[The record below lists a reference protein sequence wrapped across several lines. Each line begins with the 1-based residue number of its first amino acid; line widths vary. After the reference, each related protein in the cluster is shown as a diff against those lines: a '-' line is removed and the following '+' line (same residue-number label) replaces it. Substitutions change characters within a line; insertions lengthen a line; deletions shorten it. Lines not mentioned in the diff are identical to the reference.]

1 MLTSDIAM
9 LLESAYE
16 MRKEI
21 VPLLM
26 GEPGIGKTQGVYD
39 FAERKGVK
47 VVELYLS
54 QMSPLEISGMTMPN
68 EADHSMQVFDSKRL
82 DSLEDG
88 DVLFLDELLQAPQQV
103 LAACL
108 TLIQERRMLSGKM
121 LPDVFIVAAANP
133 IENMDTRIP
142 LSIRQR
148 FMAVEVVFDDDA
160 WTMYMQS
167 RGMLAKVDDIKLVHG
182 ASYSNRF
189 NRCTPRSLTKLCE
202 WFFSAKDKGFVL
214 KTIGDMFGADVKDVV
229 DDIYMRSINPVKK
242 DLVSAIND
250 QMKDMK
256 DGSSIDH
263 QAVIRLSDI
272 KERMLDD
279 KLSDSDLIEDAVKRI
294 FKNIDAY
301 PVLMEH
307 LKGIDIG
314 ESLAKQAVEIQQE
327 QEQEQEQE
335 EQEQEREEQ
344 EREEQEKEENHE
356 TVYSA

>member
-1 MLTSDIAM
+1 MLTSDIAR

-133 IENMDTRIP
+133 IDNMETRIP

-148 FMAVEVVFDDDA
+148 FMAVEVGFDDKA
-160 WTMYMQS
+160 WAMYMQD
-167 RGMLAKVDDIKLVHG
+167 RGMLATVDDIKLVNGISHG
-182 ASYSNRF
+182 DRF

-202 WFFSAKDKGFVL
+202 WYFSAKDKGFVL
-214 KTIGDMFGADVKDVV
+214 KAIDDMFGKDAKQVV
-229 DDIYMRSINPVKK
+229 DDIYMRSVNPVKK
-242 DLVSAIND
+242 DLISAINE
-250 QMKDMK
+250 QMKD
-256 DGSSIDH
+256 GNWIDR
-263 QAVIRLSDI
+263 QTAIRLYDI
-272 KERMLDD
+272 KESMLRDER
-279 KLSDSDLIEDAVKRI
+279 SDSDIIEDAVKRI
-294 FKNIDAY
+294 FRNIDAY

-327 QEQEQEQE
+327 QE
-335 EQEQEREEQ
+335 
-344 EREEQEKEENHE
+344 KEEDDEAVH
-356 TVYSA
+356 SAKWADEEL

>member
-1 MLTSDIAM
+1 MLTSDIAR

-133 IENMDTRIP
+133 IENMETRIP

-148 FMAVEVVFDDDA
+148 FMAVEVGFDDKA
-160 WTMYMQS
+160 WAMYMQD
-167 RGMLAKVDDIKLVHG
+167 RGMLAKVDDIKFVNGSSHG
-182 ASYSNRF
+182 DRF

-202 WFFSAKDKGFVL
+202 WYFSAKDKSFVL
-214 KTIGDMFGADVKDVV
+214 KAIDDMFGEDAKQVV
-229 DDIYMRSINPVKK
+229 DDIYMRSVNPVKK
-242 DLVSAIND
+242 NLVSAINE
-250 QMKDMK
+250 QIK
-256 DGSSIDH
+256 DGNRIDRL
-263 QAVIRLSDI
+263 AAIKLSDI
-272 KERMLDD
+272 KECMLED
-279 KLSDSDLIEDAVKRI
+279 KLSDDDLIKDAVKRI
-294 FKNIDAY
+294 FRNIDAY

-314 ESLAKQAVEIQQE
+314 ESLAKQAIEIQQE
-327 QEQEQEQE
+327 QE
-335 EQEQEREEQ
+335 
-344 EREEQEKEENHE
+344 KEEDDEAVH
-356 TVYSA
+356 SAQWADEEL

>member
-1 MLTSDIAM
+1 MLTSDIAK

-133 IENMDTRIP
+133 IENMGARIP

-148 FMAVEVVFDDDA
+148 FMAIEVVFDDDA
-160 WTMYMQS
+160 WTMYMQN
-167 RGMLAKVDDIKLVHG
+167 RGMLAKVDDIKLVNG
-182 ASYSNRF
+182 ASRSDRF

-202 WFFSAKDKGFVL
+202 WLFSAKDKIFVL
-214 KTIGDMFGADVKDVV
+214 KAIDDMFGKDVKEVV
-229 DDIYMRSINPVKK
+229 DDIYMRSVSPVKK
-242 DLVSAIND
+242 DLVSAINE
-250 QMKDMK
+250 QMKNMK
-256 DGSSIDH
+256 DGSPIDH
-263 QAVIRLSDI
+263 QDAIRLSDI
-272 KERMLDD
+272 KQRMLDD
-279 KLSDSDLIEDAVKRI
+279 KLSDRDLIEDAVKRI
-294 FKNIDAY
+294 FRNIDAY
-301 PVLMEH
+301 PVLIEH

-314 ESLAKQAVEIQQE
+314 ESLAKQAIEIQQE
-327 QEQEQEQE
+327 QEQEQE
-335 EQEQEREEQ
+335 
-344 EREEQEKEENHE
+344 KEEDDEAVH
-356 TVYSA
+356 SA

>member
-1 MLTSDIAM
+1 MLTSDIAK
-9 LLESAYE
+9 LLESAYG

-68 EADHSMQVFDSKRL
+68 EDDHSMQVFDSKRL

-148 FMAVEVVFDDDA
+148 FMAIDVVFDADA
-160 WTMYMQS
+160 WAAYMQDK
-167 RGMLAKVDDIKLVHG
+167 GMLAKVDDIKLVSGSSH
-182 ASYSNRF
+182 SNRF

-202 WFFSAKDKGFVL
+202 WFFSAEDKGFVL
-214 KTIGDMFGADVKDVV
+214 TSIGDMFGNDAKNVV
-229 DDIYMRSINPVKK
+229 DDIYMRSVNPVKK
-242 DLVSAIND
+242 DLVSAINE

-256 DGSSIDH
+256 DGDSINCQD
-263 QAVIRLSDI
+263 AIRLSGI

-279 KLSDSDLIEDAVKRI
+279 KLSDSDLIADAVKRI
-294 FKNIDAY
+294 FKSIDAY

-314 ESLAKQAVEIQQE
+314 ESLAKQAIEIQQE
-327 QEQEQEQE
+327 QEQE
-335 EQEQEREEQ
+335 
-344 EREEQEKEENHE
+344 KEEDDEAVH
-356 TVYSA
+356 SAQWGDEEL

>member
-1 MLTSDIAM
+1 MLTSDIAR

-133 IENMDTRIP
+133 IDNMETRIP

-148 FMAVEVVFDDDA
+148 FMAVEVGFDDKA
-160 WTMYMQS
+160 WAMYMQD
-167 RGMLAKVDDIKLVHG
+167 RGMLATVDDIELVNGSIHG
-182 ASYSNRF
+182 DRF

-202 WFFSAKDKGFVL
+202 WYFSATDKGFVM
-214 KTIGDMFGADVKDVV
+214 KAIDDMFGADTKDVV
-229 DDIYMRSINPVKK
+229 GDIYMRSVNPVKK
-242 DLVSAIND
+242 DLVSAINE
-250 QMKDMK
+250 QMKD
-256 DGSSIDH
+256 GNRIDR
-263 QAVIRLSDI
+263 QVVFRLSDI
-272 KERMLDD
+272 KESMLRD
-279 KLSDSDLIEDAVKRI
+279 KRSDSDIIEDAVKRI
-294 FKNIDAY
+294 FRNIDAY

-327 QEQEQEQE
+327 QEQEQE
-335 EQEQEREEQ
+335 
-344 EREEQEKEENHE
+344 KEEDDEAVH
-356 TVYSA
+356 SAKWADEEL

>member
-1 MLTSDIAM
+1 MLTSDIAR

-133 IENMDTRIP
+133 IDNMETRIP

-148 FMAVEVVFDDDA
+148 FMAVEVGFDDKA
-160 WTMYMQS
+160 WAMYMQD
-167 RGMLAKVDDIKLVHG
+167 RGMLATVDDIKLVNGSIHG
-182 ASYSNRF
+182 DRF

-202 WFFSAKDKGFVL
+202 WYFSAKDKGFVM
-214 KTIGDMFGADVKDVV
+214 KAIDDMFGADAKNVV
-229 DDIYMRSINPVKK
+229 DDIYMRSVNPVKK
-242 DLVSAIND
+242 DLISAINE
-250 QMKDMK
+250 QMKD
-256 DGSSIDH
+256 GNWIDR
-263 QAVIRLSDI
+263 QTAIRLYDI
-272 KERMLDD
+272 KESMLRD
-279 KLSDSDLIEDAVKRI
+279 KRSDSDIIEDAVKRI
-294 FKNIDAY
+294 FRNIDAY

-327 QEQEQEQE
+327 QEQEQE
-335 EQEQEREEQ
+335 
-344 EREEQEKEENHE
+344 KEEDDEAVH
-356 TVYSA
+356 SAQWLDEEL

>member
-1 MLTSDIAM
+1 MLTSDIAR

-133 IENMDTRIP
+133 IDNMETRIP

-148 FMAVEVVFDDDA
+148 FMAVEVGFDDKA
-160 WTMYMQS
+160 WAMYMQD
-167 RGMLAKVDDIKLVHG
+167 RGMLAKVDDIKFVNGSSHG
-182 ASYSNRF
+182 DRF

-202 WFFSAKDKGFVL
+202 WYFSAKDKGFVL
-214 KTIGDMFGADVKDVV
+214 KAIDDMFGEDAKQVV
-229 DDIYMRSINPVKK
+229 DDIYMRSVNPVKK
-242 DLVSAIND
+242 DLVSAINE
-250 QMKDMK
+250 QMKD
-256 DGSSIDH
+256 GNRIDH
-263 QAVIRLSDI
+263 LAAIKLSDI

-279 KLSDSDLIEDAVKRI
+279 KRSDDDLIEDAVKRI
-294 FKNIDAY
+294 FRNIDAY

-314 ESLAKQAVEIQQE
+314 ESLAKQAIEIQQE

-335 EQEQEREEQ
+335 
-344 EREEQEKEENHE
+344 KEEDDEAVH
-356 TVYSA
+356 SAQWADEEL

>member
-1 MLTSDIAM
+1 MLTSDIAK
-9 LLESAYE
+9 LLESAYG

-133 IENMDTRIP
+133 IENMDMRIP

-160 WTMYMQS
+160 WTMYMQN
-167 RGMLAKVDDIKLVHG
+167 RGMLAKVDDIKLVNG
-182 ASYSNRF
+182 ASRSDRF

-202 WFFSAKDKGFVL
+202 WFFSAKDKIFVS
-214 KTIGDMFGADVKDVV
+214 KAIDDMFGADVKEVV
-229 DDIYMRSINPVKK
+229 NDIYRRSVSPVKK
-242 DLVSAIND
+242 DLVSAINE
-250 QMKDMK
+250 QMKSMN
-256 DGSSIDH
+256 DGSPIDH
-263 QAVIRLSDI
+263 QNAIRLSDI
-272 KERMLDD
+272 KKRMLDD
-279 KLSDSDLIEDAVKRI
+279 ELSDRDLIENAVKKI
-294 FKNIDAY
+294 FTNIDAY

-314 ESLAKQAVEIQQE
+314 ESLAKQAIEIQQE
-327 QEQEQEQE
+327 QEQE
-335 EQEQEREEQ
+335 
-344 EREEQEKEENHE
+344 KEEDDEAVH
-356 TVYSA
+356 SAYWADEEL

>member
-1 MLTSDIAM
+1 MLTSDIAK

-68 EADHSMQVFDSKRL
+68 EADHSMQIFDSKRL

-133 IENMDTRIP
+133 IENMETRIP

-148 FMAVEVVFDDDA
+148 FMAVEVMFDDDA
-160 WTMYMQS
+160 WATYMQD
-167 RGMLAKVDDIKLVHG
+167 RGMLARVDDIKLVNGSSGHR
-182 ASYSNRF
+182 NRF

-214 KTIGDMFGADVKDVV
+214 KAIGDMFGEDAKDAV
-229 DDIYMRSINPVKK
+229 DDIYMRSVNPVKK
-242 DLVSAIND
+242 DLVSAINE

-256 DGSSIDH
+256 DGGLVEH
-263 QAVIRLSDI
+263 QDAVKLSDI
-272 KERMLDD
+272 KKRMLDD

-294 FKNIDAY
+294 FKSIDAY

-314 ESLAKQAVEIQQE
+314 ESLAKQAIEIQQE
-327 QEQEQEQE
+327 QEQE
-335 EQEQEREEQ
+335 
-344 EREEQEKEENHE
+344 KEEDDEAVH
-356 TVYSA
+356 SAQWLDEEL

>member
-1 MLTSDIAM
+1 MLTSDIAR

-54 QMSPLEISGMTMPN
+54 QMSPLEISGMTMPD

-82 DSLEDG
+82 DGLEDG

-133 IENMDTRIP
+133 IENMETRIP

-148 FMAVEVVFDDDA
+148 FMAVEVGFDDEA
-160 WTMYMQS
+160 WAMYMQD
-167 RGMLAKVDDIKLVHG
+167 RGMLAKVDDIAFVNGSSHG
-182 ASYSNRF
+182 DRF

-202 WFFSAKDKGFVL
+202 WYFSAKDKGFVL
-214 KTIGDMFGADVKDVV
+214 KAIEDMFGEDAKDVV
-229 DDIYMRSINPVKK
+229 DGIYARSVDPVKK
-242 DLVSAIND
+242 DLVSAINE
-250 QMKDMK
+250 QMKNEGK
-256 DGSSIDH
+256 IYS
-263 QAVIRLSDI
+263 QAAIRLSDI
-272 KERMLDD
+272 KERMLNDERSDD
-279 KLSDSDLIEDAVKRI
+279 DLIEDAVKRI
-294 FKNIDAY
+294 FRNIDDY

-327 QEQEQEQE
+327 QEK
-335 EQEQEREEQ
+335 
-344 EREEQEKEENHE
+344 EQEKEEDDEAVH
-356 TVYSA
+356 SAQWADEEL

>member
-1 MLTSDIAM
+1 MLTSDIAK

-133 IENMDTRIP
+133 IENMETRIP

-148 FMAVEVVFDDDA
+148 FMAVEVVFDDNA
-160 WTMYMQS
+160 WAMYMQD
-167 RGMLAKVDDIKLVHG
+167 RGMLARVDDIKLVNGSSH
-182 ASYSNRF
+182 SNRF

-202 WFFSAKDKGFVL
+202 WFFSAKDKDFVL
-214 KTIGDMFGADVKDVV
+214 KAICDMFGEDARNAVN
-229 DDIYMRSINPVKK
+229 DIYMRSVNPVKK
-242 DLVSAIND
+242 DLVSAINE

-256 DGSSIDH
+256 NGGLVEH
-263 QAVIRLSDI
+263 QDAVRLSDI

-294 FKNIDAY
+294 FKSIDAY
-301 PVLMEH
+301 PVLIEH
-307 LKGIDIG
+307 LKGIDIR
-314 ESLAKQAVEIQQE
+314 ESLAKQAIEIQQE
-327 QEQEQEQE
+327 QEQE
-335 EQEQEREEQ
+335 
-344 EREEQEKEENHE
+344 KEEDDEAVH
-356 TVYSA
+356 SAQWLDEEL